1 MNINIRQYN
10 KEDFSLVKSWWALL
24 DKGLSEYTYP
34 EESSYILEIN
44 NKPLACA
51 SLYLMN
57 SPIAC
62 MMENLISDP
71 KSEIENK
78 STYINNFMSFL
89 EQKAKDRGYISI
101 IAMTYVDKLKDKYS
115 TLGYKKITDNLTVF
129 AKSLKEI

>member
-1 MNINIRQYN
+1 MNINIRKYN
-10 KEDFSLVKSWWALL
+10 KQDFELIQSWWKVL
-24 DKGLSEYTYP
+24 DKGLSEHTYP

-44 NKPLACA
+44 NIPLACA

-71 KSEIENK
+71 NSEIDNK
-78 STYINNFMSFL
+78 SKYINQFILFL
-89 EQKAKDRGYISI
+89 EETAKKQGYISI

-115 TLGYKKITDNLTVF
+115 TLGYKKITENLIVF